1 MSLASDAPFPA
12 LPDVSAAD
20 LAQVQRGEIVARIE
34 TTHGAGGKAAGRGFG
49 AIALARPVAEVYA
62 TLARCDDRA
71 EYMPRLKRIDILEQS
86 PTRVRLKQSI
96 DASIKTAYSTL
107 LLTLEPDALRI
118 SWALDKTARDNSV
131 IEVEGDYRMV
141 ALAEQRTLLVYR
153 AYIDSGLKVPALITN
168 HLQKRAVPELL
179 TAIKQRI
186 ESGGRYRK

>member
-1 MSLASDAPFPA
+1 MSLVSGAPFPA

-20 LAQVQRGEIVARIE
+20 LARVQRGEIVARIE
-34 TTHGAGGKAAGRGFG
+34 TTQSASGKAAGRGFG
-49 AIALARPVAEVYA
+49 AIVIARPVAEVYA

-86 PTRVRLKQSI
+86 ATHVRLKQSI

-107 LLTLEPDALRI
+107 LLTLDAETTRI
-118 SWALDKTARDNSV
+118 SWALDKSAADNSV
-131 IEVEGDYRMV
+131 VDVAGDYRMI
-141 ALAEQRTLLVYR
+141 ALASDRTLLVYR
-153 AYIDSGLKVPALITN
+153 TYIDSGLKLPAIITN

-186 ESGGRYRK
+186 ESGGQYRK